1 MIMEIQVGSVRFQ
14 AVILQLS
21 QTSILTGPH
30 HLWLLFLVCT
40 WRHGGHVG
48 LQDNSVK
55 SIQGI

>member
-1 MIMEIQVGSVRFQ
+1 MIMEIQVGSARFQ

-21 QTSILTGPH
+21 QTFILTGLH

-55 SIQGI
+55 SI